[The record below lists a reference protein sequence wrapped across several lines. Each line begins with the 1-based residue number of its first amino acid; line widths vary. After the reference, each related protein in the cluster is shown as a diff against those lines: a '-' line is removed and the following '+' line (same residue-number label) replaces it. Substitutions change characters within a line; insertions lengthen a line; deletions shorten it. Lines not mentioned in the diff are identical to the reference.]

1 MILLEARARVL
12 LAKRHG
18 SERDRGDEIQRAI
31 NRLGE
36 AEAIDPGDAPSA
48 LYEERAR
55 YHAALGMSSLAAA
68 DRARAAAR
76 KPATSHELTLEG
88 TSLLAAGDLASAE
101 ASLRRALQR
110 DLTSFWTWY
119 VLGHCHFLQRRY
131 LEAAGDFA
139 VCAGRDPAFAWVHFN
154 RGLALA
160 KAGRLLDARDSYDR
174 AIEIENDFREAR
186 VNRALVELEL
196 NQLECARD
204 DLVHAIKLGQS
215 DLIVLAALGEAWARL
230 GRRDESERYFRS
242 LFDRDRNNLV
252 VRVARGMTRI
262 ASDPS
267 GAEEDFRQALKLD
280 ARNAHAHY
288 GMALLVRK
296 ATPKTALDHLD
307 RALDSDP
314 NLIDAVQLRALVR
327 ARLGE
332 RGALDD
338 VDRLVEAATANRL
351 YNAACAVS
359 LLSASTSDARLIS
372 HAIDLL
378 SQSIKAGFPAQEA
391 ATDPDL
397 NPLRAS
403 PRFTELTKQK

>member
-1 MILLEARARVL
+1 M
-12 LAKRHG
+12 
-18 SERDRGDEIQRAI
+18 
-31 NRLGE
+31 
-36 AEAIDPGDAPSA
+36 
-48 LYEERAR
+48 
-55 YHAALGMSSLAAA
+55 LAAA
-68 DRARAAAR
+68 DRARAAAH
-76 KPATSHELTLEG
+76 KSGTSHELTLEG
-88 TSLLAAGDLASAE
+88 TSLLAAGDFAGAE
-101 ASLRRALQR
+101 ASLRRALRR
-110 DLTSFWTWY
+110 DLSSFWTWY

-139 VCAGRDPAFAWVHFN
+139 ACAGRDSTFAWVHFN

-174 AIEIENDFREAR
+174 AIEIENDFREAL

-196 NQLECARD
+196 NQLEGARD
-204 DLVHAIKLGQS
+204 DLIHASKLGQS

-230 GRRDESERYFRS
+230 GRRQESERYFRS
-242 LFDRDRNNLV
+242 LLDRDRNNLV
-252 VRVARGMTRI
+252 VRVARGMTRV
-262 ASDPS
+262 ASDPK
-267 GAEEDFRQALKLD
+267 GAEEDFRQALNLD

-296 ATPKTALDHLD
+296 ASPKKALDHLD

-359 LLSASTSDARLIS
+359 LLAESTSDARLIS

-378 SQSIKAGFPAQEA
+378 TQAIKAGFPAQEA

-403 PRFTELTKQK
+403 PRFTELAKQK